1 MFKAVSGINTFDHLQ
16 KVIWYMFDSLHLS
29 CLVLCFTA
37 MIVSIIF
44 MIMVLAIIFVMF
56 LHSGVNFLD

>member
-16 KVIWYMFDSLHLS
+16 KVIWYMFDSLHL

-37 MIVSIIF
+37 MIMSIIF
-44 MIMVLAIIFVMF
+44 MIIVLAIIFVMS